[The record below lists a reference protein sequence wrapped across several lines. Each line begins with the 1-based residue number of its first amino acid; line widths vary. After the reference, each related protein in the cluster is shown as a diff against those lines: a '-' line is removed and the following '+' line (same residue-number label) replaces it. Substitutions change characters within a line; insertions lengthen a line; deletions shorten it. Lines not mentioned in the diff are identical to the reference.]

1 MQRERAGLLALCL
14 WKWIDAKYFG
24 ESGSFEERIELLGQ
38 EGREGIE
45 GFVIRKL
52 AEREKRTLH
61 DWMRTSLRLCSQT
74 GVVIR
79 GSWLY
84 ITSSLQ

>member
-1 MQRERAGLLALCL
+1 M
-14 WKWIDAKYFG
+14 KYFG
-24 ESGSFEERIELLGQ
+24 ESDSFEERIELLGQ
-38 EGREGIE
+38 EEKQGME

-52 AEREKRTLH
+52 EERESGLC
-61 DWMRTSLRLCSQT
+61 MSGIRTSLRLWSQR

-84 ITSSLQ
+84 ITSNLQ